1 MIILDKKSYALLSY
15 LIKLDEPETVMT
27 ISKKLKQS
35 RRKIYYHL
43 EKINDALPTDVEQ
56 IISYSRVGIVLNVK
70 QKAACRLL
78 LKELDAYSYVMSIN
92 ERMQLILLYIGV
104 SDQRVTIEKLMQL
117 TDVSRNTVLN
127 DLNEVRQELSLEQY
141 QIQLEYQLK
150 LLLGSKQQY
159 CSWHHRS

>member
-70 QKAACRLL
+70 
-78 LKELDAYSYVMSIN
+78 
-92 ERMQLILLYIGV
+92 
-104 SDQRVTIEKLMQL
+104 
-117 TDVSRNTVLN
+117 
-127 DLNEVRQELSLEQY
+127 
-141 QIQLEYQLK
+141 
-150 LLLGSKQQY
+150 
-159 CSWHHRS
+159 